1 MQEHSHC
8 HHRFEEFGGPAVFQT
23 EDGIEV
29 NVSCTGFQK
38 CTSCGHID
46 FPVDTR
52 EAIES
57 SLKEN
62 RKKPAAAKQIYINL
76 VETF

>member
-8 HHRFEEFGGPAVFQT
+8 HHRFTEMNGPAVFQT

-29 NVSCTGFQK
+29 NVSGGAFQK
-38 CTSCGHID
+38 CTTCGHID
-46 FPVDTR
+46 FPIDTR
-52 EAIES
+52 EVIES
-57 SLKEN
+57 SLKETKRN
-62 RKKPAAAKQIYINL
+62 PHGTKQIYINL

>member
-8 HHRFEEFGGPAVFQT
+8 HHRFSELGGPAVFRT

-29 NVSCTGFQK
+29 NVSCTGFQQ

-57 SLKEN
+57 FLKES
-62 RKKPAAAKQIYINL
+62 RKNPNAAKQIYINL